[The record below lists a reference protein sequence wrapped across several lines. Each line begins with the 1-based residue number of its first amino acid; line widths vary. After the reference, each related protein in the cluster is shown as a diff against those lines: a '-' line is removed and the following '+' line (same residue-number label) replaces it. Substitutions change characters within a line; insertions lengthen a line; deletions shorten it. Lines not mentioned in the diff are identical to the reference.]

1 MKQPLFVLRVI
12 YIKPYI
18 TDVYH
23 ALSDLSWT
31 AVLVRAEL
39 CVEKRTVQYFN
50 FFTEKPPTLRSE
62 VHLKPNVVQYVI
74 LHS

>member
-18 TDVYH
+18 TD
-23 ALSDLSWT
+23 ALSDLRT

-39 CVEKRTVQYFN
+39 CVEKR
-50 FFTEKPPTLRSE
+50 PTLRSE
-62 VHLKPNVVQYVI
+62 VHFKPNVVQYVI
-74 LHS
+74 LDS